1 MKTNTFKGELKRGT
15 IRTTEGQVK
24 KLYTQMT
31 PEEIE
36 RCYVA
41 VNNCA
46 NKYWKISQHLK
57 EKSAVSWSLRDIME
71 TIRDGSFDI
80 IEYNRVRDDI
90 RLVISS
96 YKTYDIE
103 VDGQITKCIMNICL
117 SVKYNKIVT
126 LWYNDILDTHKTINM
141 NRYNKDLEVVF

>member
-1 MKTNTFKGELKRGT
+1 MKKTYKGELKKGVVR
-15 IRTTEGQVK
+15 RTEGQVK
-24 KLYTQMT
+24 KLYSQMT
-31 PEEIE
+31 SEEIE

-46 NKYWKISQHLK
+46 NKYWKISKRLK
-57 EKSAVSWSLRDIME
+57 EKSTVSWNLKDIMD
-71 TIRDGSFDI
+71 TIRGGLFDI

-96 YKTYDIE
+96 YKTYSVNI
-103 VDGQITKCIMNICL
+103 DGKETTCIMNICI
-117 SVKYNKIVT
+117 SVKHNKIIT

>member
-1 MKTNTFKGELKRGT
+1 MKKTFKGELKKGT
-15 IRTTEGQVK
+15 VRTTEGQVK

-41 VNNCA
+41 INNVA
-46 NKYWKISQHLK
+46 NKYWKISSHLK
-57 EKSAVSWSLRDIME
+57 EKSTVSWSLKDIMD
-71 TIRDGSFDI
+71 TIRGGAFDI

-90 RLVISS
+90 RVVISS
-96 YKTYDIE
+96 YKTYSVEI
-103 VDGQITKCIMNICL
+103 DGKETTCIMNICI
-117 SVKYNKIVT
+117 SVKHNKIIT
-126 LWYNDILDTHKTINM
+126 LWYNDILDDHKTINM

>member
-1 MKTNTFKGELKRGT
+1 MKKTFKGELNRGT
-15 IRTTEGQVK
+15 IRKTEGQEK

-31 PEEIE
+31 PEELE
-36 RCYVA
+36 KCYLVI
-41 VNNCA
+41 NNCA
-46 NKYWKISQHLK
+46 NKYWKISKHLK
-57 EKSAVSWSLRDIME
+57 EKSTVSWNLKDIID
-71 TIRDGSFDI
+71 TIRGGLFDI
-80 IEYNRVRDDI
+80 IEYNRVKDDI